1 MSKPH
6 SIDMA
11 ALKAEVEAIT
21 RHTNGIF
28 SRKETA
34 ERLLKRRIESAEK
47 ELFRLEAML
56 KTVKAIGI

>member
-1 MSKPH
+1 
-6 SIDMA
+6 MA

-28 SRKETA
+28 SRRETA
-34 ERLLKRRIESAEK
+34 ERIIKVRIAAVEK